1 MSEIKKCIY
10 AGDPS
15 DEYCCAC
22 DGIMMVLENGE
33 KSPAT
38 NCGGYQAPKVVEETV
53 TVEPTSTSELI
64 EKIKENVVTT
74 EEQKPIV
81 EEIRSEGITKEIQ
94 ISSSV
99 SKEVQGQ
106 WFKVTYSE
114 TRIIPEGANLE
125 NERKALWDTCNN
137 EVDNQIK
144 NLL

>member
-15 DEYCCAC
+15 DEYCCNC
-22 DGIMMVLENGE
+22 DGITMILENGE
-33 KSPAT
+33 ETSAT
-38 NCGGYQAPKVVEETV
+38 NCGGYQLPKVVEETV
-53 TVEPTSTSELI
+53 CIQSRDTLEPI
-64 EKIKENVVTT
+64 EKVNEYKVIP
-74 EEQKPIV
+74 EEEKPIV
-81 EEIRSEGITKEIQ
+81 EEIQSNGITKEIQ

-99 SKEVQGQ
+99 SKEVRGQ

-125 NERKALWDTCNN
+125 IERKALWEICNN

-144 NLL
+144 GLN

>member
-15 DEYCCAC
+15 DEYCCNC
-22 DGIMMVLENGE
+22 NGVTMILENGE
-33 KSPAT
+33 ESPAT
-38 NCGGYQAPKVVEETV
+38 NCGGYQLPKVV
-53 TVEPTSTSELI
+53 
-64 EKIKENVVTT
+64 KENASIQSKNTLESIENVNEYKVIPQ
-74 EEQKPIV
+74 EEKSII
-81 EEIRSEGITKEIQ
+81 EEIQSKGITKEIQ

-99 SKEVQGQ
+99 SKEVRGQ

-125 NERKALWDTCNN
+125 DERKVLWEICNN

-144 NLL
+144 NLN

>member
-1 MSEIKKCIY
+1 MSEVKKCIY

-15 DEYCCAC
+15 DEYCCNC
-22 DGIMMVLENGE
+22 NGITMILENGE
-33 KSPAT
+33 ETPAI
-38 NCGGYQAPKVVEETV
+38 NCGGYQTPKINEESISVQPSDTL
-53 TVEPTSTSELI
+53 EPI
-64 EKIKENVVTT
+64 ENTNEYKVIP
-74 EEQKPIV
+74 EEEKSIV

-99 SKEVQGQ
+99 SKEVRGQ

-125 NERKALWDTCNN
+125 NERKALWEVCNN

-144 NLL
+144 NLN